1 VRFYVDSADANEI
14 RACLAQGLAAGV
26 SAPVSADDREG
37 MLREARA
44 LAKLTADASPPA
56 SAGATDLAVRLPCT
70 AEGLAAARAC
80 AGEGIRTEIARC
92 ASPAEAVRAAQAGA
106 SYVSPPTGPTG
117 AGAEAHD
124 LVRKLVATLRSYDL
138 PTEVLVAA
146 RSASQV
152 VDAGLAGARG
162 VTAPYAVLVQLGAQ
176 RNRDANPAAR

>member
-1 VRFYVDSADANEI
+1 MRFYVDSADANEI

-44 LAKLTADASPPA
+44 LAKLAAEASPPA
-56 SAGATDLAVRLPCT
+56 FATDLAVRLPCT
-70 AEGLAAARAC
+70 AEGLAAARVC

-106 SYVSPPTGPTG
+106 SYVSPPIGPAGPG
-117 AGAEAHD
+117 ADAHD

-146 RSASQV
+146 RSPSQV

-162 VTAPYAVLVQLGAQ
+162 VTAPYALLVQLGG
-176 RNRDANPAAR
+176 RSGDANSSAR

>member
-1 VRFYVDSADANEI
+1 MRFYVDSADANEI

-37 MLREARA
+37 MLREARV
-44 LAKLTADASPPA
+44 LAKLAAAASPP
-56 SAGATDLAVRLPCT
+56 ATDLAVRLPCT

-80 AGEGIRTEIARC
+80 AGEGIRTEVARC
-92 ASPAEAVRAAQAGA
+92 ATPAEALRAAQAGA
-106 SYVSPPTGPTG
+106 SYVSPPIGPAG
-117 AGAEAHD
+117 PGAEAHD

-162 VTAPYAVLVQLGAQ
+162 VTAPYAVLVQLGGQ
-176 RNRDANPAAR
+176 RNGDANSSAR